1 MECNL
6 VEMGSRIA
14 SRRRRLGISQNFL
27 AEKVDI
33 SRNHL
38 SNIERGRE
46 KPSFDVLINLCNI
59 LRVTPDYLLMG
70 TMHSHGVPQNLID
83 SLALC
88 TAEDI
93 ALLEDIVHH
102 MVIRQ
107 ESDWN
112 NDNFI

>member
-1 MECNL
+1 
-6 VEMGSRIA
+6 
-14 SRRRRLGISQNFL
+14 
-27 AEKVDI
+27 
-33 SRNHL
+33 
-38 SNIERGRE
+38 
-46 KPSFDVLINLCNI
+46 
-59 LRVTPDYLLMG
+59 MG

-93 ALLEDIVHH
+93 SLLEDIVHH

>member
-1 MECNL
+1 M
-6 VEMGSRIA
+6 
-14 SRRRRLGISQNFL
+14 GISQNFL

-83 SLALC
+83 SLAQ
-88 TAEDI
+88 DI

>member
-1 MECNL
+1 MGINQNL
-6 VEMGSRIA
+6 
-14 SRRRRLGISQNFL
+14 L

-46 KPSFDVLINLCNI
+46 KLSFDLLIDLCNI

-88 TAEDI
+88 TDEDI

-102 MVIRQ
+102 MVLRQ
-107 ESDWN
+107 ERNWN

>member
-14 SRRRRLGISQNFL
+14 ARRRRLGISQNFL

-33 SRNHL
+33 SRNH
-38 SNIERGRE
+38 
-46 KPSFDVLINLCNI
+46 LCNI

>member
-1 MECNL
+1 
-6 VEMGSRIA
+6 
-14 SRRRRLGISQNFL
+14 
-27 AEKVDI
+27 
-33 SRNHL
+33 
-38 SNIERGRE
+38 
-46 KPSFDVLINLCNI
+46 
-59 LRVTPDYLLMG
+59 MG

-83 SLALC
+83 SLSLC